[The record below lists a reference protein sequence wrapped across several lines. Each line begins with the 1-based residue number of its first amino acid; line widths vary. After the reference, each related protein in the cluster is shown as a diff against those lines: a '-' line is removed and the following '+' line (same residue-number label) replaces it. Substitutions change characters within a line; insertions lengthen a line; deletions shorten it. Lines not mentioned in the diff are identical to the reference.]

1 MSIGKTISLPLVAF
15 IILLGNSLCADV
27 VDKIVA
33 IVNDQPIT
41 NAEVKATMVPIS
53 EKYKLLYEGRELT
66 AKLNEAHQKIVQKLI
81 HDKLILQEA
90 KDLGIVADKQEIETY
105 LQKVKSQFSSEEAFE
120 AALDAQG
127 IKIWDLQN
135 KYKQQLTIKKA
146 VRLLVRS
153 RTIITPSQISE
164 YYQKHKVEFTTP
176 ESVTAYQ
183 ILLRKKETEENSK
196 IKQEA
201 EQILEFVRL
210 GSNFSDL
217 AKRYSQGP
225 NAKRGGYMTAIEQG
239 QMIEEIDNALFSL
252 EPGEASGIVETD
264 LGFHIFKVESKIL
277 ERTKS
282 LSEAKVQIEEIL
294 MEEKSEEIINEWIEE
309 LKTRAYIVIK

>member
-105 LQKVKSQFSSEEAFE
+105 LQKVKSQFSSEEAF
-120 AALDAQG
+120 DM
-127 IKIWDLQN
+127 
-135 KYKQQLTIKKA
+135 
-146 VRLLVRS
+146 
-153 RTIITPSQISE
+153 QISFC
-164 YYQKHKVEFTTP
+164 HNP
-176 ESVTAYQ
+176 S
-183 ILLRKKETEENSK
+183 I
-196 IKQEA
+196 
-201 EQILEFVRL
+201 
-210 GSNFSDL
+210 
-217 AKRYSQGP
+217 
-225 NAKRGGYMTAIEQG
+225 
-239 QMIEEIDNALFSL
+239 
-252 EPGEASGIVETD
+252 
-264 LGFHIFKVESKIL
+264 H
-277 ERTKS
+277 
-282 LSEAKVQIEEIL
+282 
-294 MEEKSEEIINEWIEE
+294 
-309 LKTRAYIVIK
+309 